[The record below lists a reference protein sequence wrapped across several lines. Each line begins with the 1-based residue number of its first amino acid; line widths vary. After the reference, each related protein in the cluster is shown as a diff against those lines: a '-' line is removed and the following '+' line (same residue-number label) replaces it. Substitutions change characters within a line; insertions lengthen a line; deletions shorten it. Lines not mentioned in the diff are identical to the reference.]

1 MTGLAHAPCTYDEV
15 DTAAFDA
22 SERFAMWRETGR
34 LPMTA
39 EPLDAD
45 GRRRFHIRLAK
56 LGGASGR
63 FTDLTAS
70 PLKLRRESSHYAHDG
85 LDMVSLTLMLGPNAR
100 HQFGG
105 GAKLTV
111 VQSGEILIK
120 DFTQPAT
127 AQWNTSSRSLNLHL
141 PRIAVEDAV
150 GDKVDR
156 LHGAVLT
163 KQGLSPMLESQL
175 LILAD
180 IAPRVSSVMRAAAL
194 DATVQLAASVLR
206 CELGLPIEDEAN
218 HGGLFAAAEA
228 LIRRHLTSHHLS
240 PELIARQLRCSRAH
254 LYRAFAAQ
262 GETVAGYIR
271 DLRLR
276 RAYELLARDNIRREQ
291 IGDIAYRCGFEDPVH
306 FTRLFRQRFG
316 LTPRELRSR
325 IASLGGETA
334 H

>member
-1 MTGLAHAPCTYDEV
+1 MTGPAHAPCTYDEV
-15 DTAAFDA
+15 DTATLNP
-22 SERFAMWRETGR
+22 SERFALWRETGR

-56 LGGASGR
+56 LGGISGR

-70 PLKLRRESSHYAHDG
+70 PLKLRRENSHYAQDG

-111 VQSGEILIK
+111 VQPGEILIK

-141 PRIAVEDAV
+141 PRITVEDAV
-150 GDKVDR
+150 NDKVDR
-156 LHGAVLT
+156 LHGLVLSR
-163 KQGLSPMLESQL
+163 QRLSPMLESQL
-175 LILAD
+175 LNLANM
-180 IAPRVSSVMRAAAL
+180 APRVKNAVRGAAL
-194 DATVQLAASVLR
+194 DATIQLAASVLR

-218 HGGLFAAAEA
+218 HGGLFAAAQI
-228 LIRRHLTSHHLS
+228 LIRRHLSSHHLN
-240 PELIARQLRCSRAH
+240 PELIARQLHCSRAH

-262 GETVAGYIR
+262 GETVAGYVR

-276 RAYELLARDNIRREQ
+276 RAYELLARDNIRKGQ

-316 LTPRELRSR
+316 LTPSDLRSGM
-325 IASLGGETA
+325 ASPDAETA